1 MDGDVQ
7 VQPYECVLDG
17 SRCIG
22 CVYEQAG
29 GWIYTVGKACLLD
42 DIVVVL
48 DGRGG
53 ERGGGGVKEE
63 IQEGKAGYFCR
74 FGIKK
79 RDCSRRYKKILD
91 LYAEL
96 EHTAYIAGGQNENAD
111 G

>member
-53 ERGGGGVKEE
+53 ERGGGGCK
-63 IQEGKAGYFCR
+63 GG
-74 FGIKK
+74 
-79 RDCSRRYKKILD
+79 DSRRKSGIFLPIRHQEER
-91 LYAEL
+91 LLPA
-96 EHTAYIAGGQNENAD
+96 I
-111 G
+111 